1 MANTI
6 QKKLGVTDQE
16 AFSLALGVGAYGG
29 VEFNKGFAS
38 AGIKQEAAKRK
49 LRLLNN
55 AIGKYF
61 NVSAKFCEY
70 IVLI

>member
-1 MANTI
+1 
-6 QKKLGVTDQE
+6 
-16 AFSLALGVGAYGG
+16 LALGVGAYGG